1 MENWMTIK
9 PVIMS
14 EWDENMD
21 VLSDLLGKAKDEWMD
36 RDFTTWIGMTR

>member
-1 MENWMTIK
+1 MTIK

-36 RDFTTWIGMTR
+36 RDFATWIGMTR